1 MELHMTRG
9 ILVQDMGKLWERK
22 EVVEC
27 SYTLLRVVQLILS
40 VPEVKLVG
48 SLDCNKFVTSCIV
61 VTEVC
66 IGELPQPQYS
76 GGSAR

>member
-1 MELHMTRG
+1 MTRG

-48 SLDCNKFVTSCIV
+48 SLNCNKFVTSCIV
-61 VTEVC
+61 VEALQDERGPTGDVDPFLET
-66 IGELPQPQYS
+66 
-76 GGSAR
+76 A